1 MGVTENALLHFANK
15 MSEDSCFAKCR
26 ENNQISVCRLI
37 CSKKKYLAFF
47 TGDLNTAAKLYDL
60 NQAHFSGGS
69 TGESIMNDFYYKL
82 HSVVSYNQFGIAGR
96 LVSVIVSA
104 FIDGLIGFFL
114 ARKRREDEA
123 KWTAVGLD
131 SIESFKAWVQSS
143 NWNFSNKLYLLEAE
157 YCFLKNDDE
166 GAVAS
171 YTASI
176 KAAHE
181 HRFIHEEGL
190 AEEKLATYLLHKGG
204 HDDAMHHLVNA
215 KRCYDVWGAHA
226 LVKRVQKAIAI
237 LMPLCKSEK

>member
-1 MGVTENALLHFANK
+1 M
-15 MSEDSCFAKCR
+15 
-26 ENNQISVCRLI
+26 
-37 CSKKKYLAFF
+37 
-47 TGDLNTAAKLYDL
+47 
-60 NQAHFSGGS
+60 
-69 TGESIMNDFYYKL
+69 
-82 HSVVSYNQFGIAGR
+82 
-96 LVSVIVSA
+96 SVIVSA

-114 ARKRREDEA
+114 ARKHREDEA
-123 KWTAVGLD
+123 KWTTVGLD
-131 SIESFKAWVQSS
+131 SIESLKTWVQSS
-143 NWNFSNKLYLLEAE
+143 SWNFSNKLYLLEAE

-166 GAVAS
+166 GAVAF

-237 LMPLCKSEK
+237 LMPLCKKNTFT